1 MKVITLIILL
11 FFIPVSSE
19 AGSFWTKLIY
29 AGHDSKEE
37 WEDAQKDRFA
47 ETGEAF
53 AIDGNYAYTKVGD
66 EVVMTSKSQ
75 LINAY
80 KRGGEDAV
88 IALIGEDAA
97 KQLGSDEDINSFSD
111 GSQLVNQVTITDKG
125 REFIANSAEE
135 LKSIKDSIAAEND
148 KINETIK
155 EVAAEAIQEAV
166 DNGDDVFGVIDGK
179 VYGDKDSFN
188 AAAEAAGLPT
198 AD

>member
-1 MKVITLIILL
+1 MKIIAIIIAL
-11 FFIPVSSE
+11 FFIPVSADAS
-19 AGSFWTKLIY
+19 SFWTKLIY

-37 WEDAQKDRFA
+37 WEDAQKDKFA
-47 ETGEAF
+47 KTGEAF
-53 AIDGNYAYTKVGD
+53 AIKGNYAYTKVGD
-66 EVVMTSKSQ
+66 KVVMTSKSQ

-97 KQLGSDEDINSFSD
+97 KQLGSDKDINSFSN
-111 GSQLVNQVTITDKG
+111 GSQIVNQVTITDKG

-135 LKSIKDSIAAEND
+135 LKEIKESIAAEND

-155 EVAAEAIQEAV
+155 EVAAEAIKEAV
-166 DNGDDVFGVIDGK
+166 DNGNDVFGVIDGK
-179 VYGDKDSFN
+179 VYNDKDSFN

-198 AD
+198 AN

>member
-1 MKVITLIILL
+1 MCIR
-11 FFIPVSSE
+11 
-19 AGSFWTKLIY
+19 
-29 AGHDSKEE
+29 
-37 WEDAQKDRFA
+37 DR
-47 ETGEAF
+47 
-53 AIDGNYAYTKVGD
+53 
-66 EVVMTSKSQ
+66 
-75 LINAY
+75 
-80 KRGGEDAV
+80 
-88 IALIGEDAA
+88 
-97 KQLGSDEDINSFSD
+97 DEDINSFSD
-111 GSQLVNQVTITDKG
+111 GSQIVNQVTITDKG

-166 DNGDDVFGVIDGK
+166 DNGDDVFGVIDDK